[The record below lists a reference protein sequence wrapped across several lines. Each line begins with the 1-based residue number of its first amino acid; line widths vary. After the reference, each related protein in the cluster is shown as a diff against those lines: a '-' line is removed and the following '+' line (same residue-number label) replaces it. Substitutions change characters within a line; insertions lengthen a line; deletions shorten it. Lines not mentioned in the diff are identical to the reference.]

1 MTKQHSMEQSLSDTT
16 QRAFDGF
23 CSYTASQDCLHD
35 RLAMIGPW
43 PDHIQAGND
52 APILPHLPSGL
63 VLEHEHGSASD
74 RAAIQF
80 CVSAANALLAAAR
93 QLADEPPHLL
103 PPKERAQRVKD
114 LIHETKVAGRA
125 AYRAALTL
133 AGQEWKEE

>member
-1 MTKQHSMEQSLSDTT
+1 MRPS
-16 QRAFDGF
+16 
-23 CSYTASQDCLHD
+23 CLTC
-35 RLAMIGPW
+35 R
-43 PDHIQAGND
+43 PDWCWSTSTE
-52 APILPHLPSGL
+52 APAI
-63 VLEHEHGSASD
+63 
-74 RAAIQF
+74 IQF

-103 PPKERAQRVKD
+103 PPKERAQRVKE